1 MQRHLLTESTGRSRR
16 YVDNDRLNGADPKG
30 ACNTGTRIRGG
41 NSSGCKILGFSQ
53 RERTAEKSGEVADFP
68 TQADYRFEN
77 ESGSSISNSLEP
89 EFEVNED
96 SIDAKIKVL
105 TVRGDLNGLKSLL
118 EAANPQ
124 QARLISSGIQ
134 RLESRAADV
143 IAKELKGSVN
153 REFPTHL
160 RDKSVAEIYRLA
172 REGDSAAQTAR
183 KLLTESRFKKGN

>member
-1 MQRHLLTESTGRSRR
+1 M
-16 YVDNDRLNGADPKG
+16 
-30 ACNTGTRIRGG
+30 
-41 NSSGCKILGFSQ
+41 
-53 RERTAEKSGEVADFP
+53 
-68 TQADYRFEN
+68 
-77 ESGSSISNSLEP
+77 
-89 EFEVNED
+89 NED